1 MNNEICDFTIQDKK
15 NCDFDWNDCEN
26 SELCLEFKQ
35 TLNCS
40 DVKILKIKNQS
51 KIVEQKWK
59 LDKIKNSIK
68 MNVRQ
73 IENWMKLKIRKNS
86 KNLKKWNFDEI
97 ENWSKLRKQWN
108 WNSTKLNVRQNW
120 KSFLIFDFVQFKNYS
135 NFQFLRIFSFIQFSI
150 LSNIQFCR
158 IFNFVWFSILRILNF
173 VHFAILSNFH
183 FCSTIFDRFL
193 IFNIFFQAQVY
204 GPFYPQ
210 CNILEADYCSKLT

>member
-1 MNNEICDFTIQDKK
+1 MDVT
-15 NCDFDWNDCEN
+15 EN
-26 SELCLEFKQ
+26 S
-35 TLNCS
+35 
-40 DVKILKIKNQS
+40 
-51 KIVEQKWK
+51 
-59 LDKIKNSIK
+59 
-68 MNVRQ
+68 
-73 IENWMKLKIRKNS
+73 KNS
-86 KNLKKWNFDEI
+86 KYLKKWNFDEI

-193 IFNIFFQAQVY
+193 IFNIFFSGSSLWSILSTMQYFRSRLLFKAYLVDQY
-204 GPFYPQ
+204 GFL
-210 CNILEADYCSKLT
+210 CLTLEVQ